1 MIANPQRETPPAMLL
16 SLFGTLGSWPA
27 IAVSVVAVA
36 LVAALAATA
45 RPQAAGRLANTAWTA
60 LFAAAHGRLIGYTLT
75 GFAVVALL
83 VAAAATV
90 RPAPAQQ
97 FALRERDIGLIE
109 REMAYRQR
117 VADLRVGLVE
127 ANRRVLLENLRD
139 EFAPQIEEA
148 QQRLDEVTGD
158 FTPSDQTQ

>member
-1 MIANPQRETPPAMLL
+1 MLL

-27 IAVSVVAVA
+27 IAAAAVAAA

-45 RPQAAGRLANTAWTA
+45 RTQATGRVANTTWTA
-60 LFAAAHGRLIGYTLT
+60 LFAAAHGRLIGYALA
-75 GFAVVALL
+75 GVAVVALL
-83 VAAAATV
+83 VAGAATV
-90 RPAPAQQ
+90 RPTPAEQ
-97 FALRERDIGLIE
+97 FALRERHIGLIE

-127 ANRRVLLENLRD
+127 ANRRVSLENLRD
-139 EFAPQIEEA
+139 EFAPRIDEA

-158 FTPSDQTQ
+158 FSPSDPAP